1 MLRAPESIME
11 PSNTVHAR
19 QVSLPLPPYKKA
31 TKSRRANASD
41 IILGMTL
48 SMLSTWLAAYAIGH
62 IVTTT
67 G

>member
-1 MLRAPESIME
+1 VR
-11 PSNTVHAR
+11 R
-19 QVSLPLPPYKKA
+19 VSLPLPLTKKA